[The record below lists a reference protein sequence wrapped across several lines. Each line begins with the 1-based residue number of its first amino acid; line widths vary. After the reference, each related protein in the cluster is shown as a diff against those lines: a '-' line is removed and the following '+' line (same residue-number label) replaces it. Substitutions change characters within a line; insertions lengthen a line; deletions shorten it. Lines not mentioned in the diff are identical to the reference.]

1 MILPSKTIP
10 TIAIVGRQNVGKST
24 LYNRITR
31 SRDALVADIPGLTR
45 DPKIG
50 IGSVGGKEYL
60 VADTGGLSSSAE
72 KNTLQ
77 ERVSESTEEIAK
89 ASEAILFVVDSKEG
103 LIERDKD
110 ILSSIR
116 KWNKPTLL
124 VANKSENVSYEFVSS
139 EFSPLGLNDIYAVS
153 AKQNQGV
160 NELISSVTNE
170 IMETKE
176 KSWQAAE
183 GRSGIFISII
193 GRPNVGKSTLINQIV
208 GYDRLITSDIPGTT
222 RDDIRVD
229 FERNGKNYSFIDTA
243 GLRRKSRVTEY
254 SEKLTSLRTLK
265 AITSSQITILV
276 IDADESIIA
285 QDLTLLGHV
294 LTNGKALVIAAN
306 KWDRLTKERKNRFL
320 DEIERRFSF
329 VKFSEVVF
337 ISAKY
342 GFGIDNLFDAVQKTW
357 KAISF
362 EIKTGHLSKI
372 LEKAVENHPP
382 PLVKG
387 RRIKLRFAHVGNRN
401 PLTILIYGN
410 QLKSMPLSY
419 TRYLENFFRSE
430 LKLSGTPIKIIY
442 RQTDNPY
449 AGKKNKLSRRQISK
463 RKRLLRYSKKNR

>member
-1 MILPSKTIP
+1 MIFPTETVP

-50 IGSVGGKEYL
+50 IGVVGGKEYL
-60 VADTGGLSSSAE
+60 VADTGGLSRSAE
-72 KNTLQ
+72 TDTLQ
-77 ERVSESTEEIAK
+77 ERVSESTKEIAK

-110 ILSSIR
+110 ILSNIR
-116 KWNKPTLL
+116 KWNKPTIL
-124 VANKSENVSYEFVSS
+124 VANKSENVSYEFVAS
-139 EFSPLGLNDIYAVS
+139 EFSPLGLNNIYAIS
-153 AKQNQGV
+153 AKQNLGV

-170 IMETKE
+170 IMETTE
-176 KSWQAAE
+176 KSWSAVE
-183 GRSGIFISII
+183 RKGVSISII
-193 GRPNVGKSTLINQIV
+193 GRPNVGKSTLINKIV

-229 FERNGKNYSFIDTA
+229 FERNGENYSFIDTA

-254 SEKLTSLRTLK
+254 SEKLTSLKTLK

-276 IDADESIIA
+276 IDAEESISA

-306 KWDRLTKERKNRFL
+306 KWDRLSEERKNRFL

-342 GFGIDNLFDAVQKTW
+342 GFGIDHLFDAVQKTW

-362 EIKTGHLSKI
+362 EIKTGRLSKI
-372 LEKAVENHPP
+372 LEEAVENHPP
-382 PLVKG
+382 PLVRG

-410 QLKSMPLSY
+410 QLKSTPLSY
-419 TRYLENFFRSE
+419 TRYLENFFRS
-430 LKLSGTPIKIIY
+430 KFRLSGTPIKIIY

-449 AGKKNKLSRRQISK
+449 AGKKNKLSKRQMSK